1 MSHPENATVFLK
13 DKERA
18 KWHDDTLWIVRQ
30 KRDVTIHQI
39 PEWEK
44 LRELASQIKDH
55 TLSKLD
61 FYLEELEKNA
71 TANGIKVHW
80 AENAEEHNQI
90 IGKILDEKNC
100 KAIVKSKSILTEECH
115 LNPFLEE
122 KGIEVVDT
130 DLGERIIQFLKQP
143 PSHIVM
149 PAIHLKKSDI
159 SDIFHEKLHT
169 EKGNVDPVYL
179 THAARLHLR
188 EKFLQAKVAITGV
201 NFAIAETGEFVVCT
215 NEGNADMGVHLADT
229 HIACMGIEKLIPRR
243 KDLGVF
249 LRLLARSA
257 TGQSI
262 TNYNSHF
269 RSPSPGKELHLILV
283 NNGRTKQL
291 AREKFRNSLKCIRCG
306 ACMNTCPIYRR
317 SGGFSYGST
326 VPGPIGSILSP
337 GIDLKKYSTLPFAST
352 LCGSCTDVCPVKINI
367 HEQLYEWRQE
377 ITKAQGASLK
387 GLSMKLANGIFK
399 SPLAYKVSGKL
410 MRASLKTLPDS
421 IIYNP
426 LNAWG
431 KGRNLPNLP
440 EESFKDWYKKN
451 RNK

>member
-1 MSHPENATVFLK
+1 MGKAP
-13 DKERA
+13 
-18 KWHDDTLWIVRQ
+18 
-30 KRDVTIHQI
+30 
-39 PEWEK
+39 
-44 LRELASQIKDH
+44 
-55 TLSKLD
+55 
-61 FYLEELEKNA
+61 
-71 TANGIKVHW
+71 IKVHW

-262 TNYNSHF
+262 TNYSLQ
-269 RSPSPGKELHLILV
+269 E
-283 NNGRTKQL
+283 
-291 AREKFRNSLKCIRCG
+291 RNS
-306 ACMNTCPIYRR
+306 
-317 SGGFSYGST
+317 
-326 VPGPIGSILSP
+326 
-337 GIDLKKYSTLPFAST
+337 
-352 LCGSCTDVCPVKINI
+352 
-367 HEQLYEWRQE
+367 E
-377 ITKAQGASLK
+377 I
-387 GLSMKLANGIFK
+387 
-399 SPLAYKVSGKL
+399 P
-410 MRASLKTLPDS
+410 
-421 IIYNP
+421 
-426 LNAWG
+426 
-431 KGRNLPNLP
+431 
-440 EESFKDWYKKN
+440 
-451 RNK
+451 